1 MSADATNTILEPE
14 EAGGRTILLGWI
26 RGFRPGGGWNG
37 TLSLPRVL
45 TFAEDGVPV
54 QQPLPELAKLR
65 AYETLSVGGESPP
78 LGRVGTRQALSVRR
92 EGECWGN
99 GECGG

>member
-65 AYETLSVGGESPP
+65 AYETLSVGGEAPP
-78 LGRVGTRQALSVRR
+78 PPVAAATPA
-92 EGECWGN
+92 
-99 GECGG
+99 